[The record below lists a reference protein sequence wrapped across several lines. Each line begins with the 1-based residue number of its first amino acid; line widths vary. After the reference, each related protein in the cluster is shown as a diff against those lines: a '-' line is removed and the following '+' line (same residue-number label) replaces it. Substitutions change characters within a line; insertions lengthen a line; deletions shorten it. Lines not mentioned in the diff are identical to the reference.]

1 MLVKEKDNEQMNFQM
16 DRWQLAKNSSER
28 KALIIEST
36 KLFAEY
42 GLKGMVFFSFFLYFL
57 AFFFH
62 HLFVISNS
70 MFLVTNF
77 FLSVFL
83 LPRLS

>member
-42 GLKGMVFFSFFLYFL
+42 GMKGMVFFYSSCIFLPSFSI
-57 AFFFH
+57 
-62 HLFVISNS
+62 IS
-70 MFLVTNF
+70 L
-77 FLSVFL
+77 
-83 LPRLS
+83 